1 MKRALVDKRPDG
13 WTAGSATRVLRGH
26 GFQVRR
32 VSETVLFAVKHRTAP
47 LGFLIF
53 HVSFFLLFIGGG
65 LIYYTRFVGVT
76 TLVEGQEYEGGFPVH
91 LGASVRLRRA
101 GGSVSMNTRVNHPA
115 TWGPA
120 TLLIR
125 KAGLAPGLWL
135 QDKDG
140 FSIDRLLV
148 AAKTMGNEP
157 TTIPAG
163 DGDLSVTIEPLPEG
177 SDFPSRADLSETAIR
192 LQVTE
197 GEREVFRGAL
207 LPGEV
212 ASWDGGRLVLEEI
225 RYWAGFQVVEERGGA
240 VLIFGFVLAVVGLT
254 WRLLWYRRT
263 VAVVWDDQEVRLVGK
278 GEYYR
283 GHFKKEL
290 EGIFDSLLEET
301 VAPEN
306 AEDN

>member
-1 MKRALVDKRPDG
+1 
-13 WTAGSATRVLRGH
+13 
-26 GFQVRR
+26 
-32 VSETVLFAVKHRTAP
+32 

-76 TLVEGQEYEGGFPVH
+76 TLVEGQEFDGRYQQINRRPPTGRVSPIRFRLEEVEARYEGGFPVH